1 MLRHIP
7 TESFLTAHVRL
18 QYVTFQG
25 GSLTQPDAHQVW
37 TISADGNARH
47 SFVSLADGLGLST
60 LGLTNTSAPSG
71 FSLLHAA
78 GTTRYALHTGTTT
91 SPKFWLPKADG
102 TLHTNAGA
110 TLNDFPYELV
120 AVTDLSGL
128 NQPLTP
134 LANAP
139 YDIRDILGRRLST
152 PPTRGLYI
160 IDGHKRAVR

>member
-1 MLRHIP
+1 M
-7 TESFLTAHVRL
+7 
-18 QYVTFQG
+18 
-25 GSLTQPDAHQVW
+25 
-37 TISADGNARH
+37 
-47 SFVSLADGLGLST
+47 
-60 LGLTNTSAPSG
+60 
-71 FSLLHAA
+71 
-78 GTTRYALHTGTTT
+78 HTGTTT

-102 TLHTNAGA
+102 TLNTNAGA

-139 YDIRDILGRRLST
+139 HDIRDILGRRLST